1 MRRVAV
7 IPLLAA
13 VALVLA
19 VAAVAQTQT
28 AAPHLIARAQG
39 TGSAVVK
46 ATTTGLHYRLWLY
59 RIGGSGSAHAK
70 GTGTCRQGKNGP
82 QTTWSA
88 GFDINPNQRRI
99 VWSRIKSL
107 PVDCSLRVSVRG
119 AGLIHIQL
127 RGS

>member
-1 MRRVAV
+1 MRRLSV
-7 IPLLAA
+7 ISLLAA

-19 VAAVAQTQT
+19 AAAVARTQT
-28 AAPHLIARAQG
+28 AAPHLVARAQG

-59 RIGGSGSAHAK
+59 RIGGSGPAHAK
-70 GTGTCRQGKNGP
+70 GTGTCRQGKKGP

-88 GFDINPNQRRI
+88 GFEINPNQRRI

-107 PVDCSLRVSVRG
+107 PVDCSLKIAVRG
-119 AGLIHIQL
+119 TGRIHIQL